1 MNCGYEWTAD
11 MMNCGYD
18 GSVDMMNC
26 GYDGAADD
34 LWMAVL
40 IDDVL
45 IEGRIDYS
53 GVGEW

>member
-1 MNCGYEWTAD
+1 
-11 MMNCGYD
+11 MMI
-18 GSVDMMNC
+18 C

-34 LWMAVL
+34 LWIAVL

>member
-1 MNCGYEWTAD
+1 
-11 MMNCGYD
+11 MMI
-18 GSVDMMNC
+18 C

-34 LWMAVL
+34 LWIAVLIDDVL